1 MIKIIA
7 DTTSCIAVDEAEK
20 LGIYY
25 VPQLIIFVDETFRDD
40 RQMSSADFIEKSRKS
55 TVFPKTAAPYPH
67 LYTPIY
73 DELDK
78 HNDSG
83 LVICPSAK
91 VSGTVRSAETAY
103 NDYKAAHPKSK
114 LDIRIVDSAI
124 ISSGLM
130 TIIMKALELSKTE
143 KNIDIL
149 EKQIQEYSQHNRT
162 YFLVDTL
169 EFLQRGG
176 RIGAAKA
183 LIGGL
188 LETKPILAF
197 RNGQTEP
204 QENVRTKKRA
214 LSRLVEIIQ
223 SECPAK
229 PSANISIMHGDALEE
244 ANALRDQLIN
254 VLNIKDILVTEIPPA
269 ILVHAG
275 PGVLGGSFFVD

>member
-25 VPQLIIFVDETFRDD
+25 VPQLIIFGDETFRDD

-67 LYTPIY
+67 LYDPIFE
-73 DELDK
+73 DLDK
-78 HNDSG
+78 NNDSG

-114 LDIRIVDSAI
+114 LVIRIVDSGI

-130 TIIMKALELSKTE
+130 TIIFKALELAKVE

-149 EKQIQEYSQHNRT
+149 EKKIQDYSHHNRT

-229 PSANISIMHGDALEE
+229 PSACVSIMHGDALEE
-244 ANALRDQLIN
+244 AQALRDQLFK
-254 VLNIKDILVTEIPPA
+254 VLNIKDILITEIPPA

-275 PGVLGGSFFVD
+275 PGVLGVSFFVE